1 MKFIKKKKDGRKM
14 KLYEIEDAI
23 LNCLDPETGEIIDE
37 ALFDEL
43 NMKREEKIENIL
55 LAVKNLTA
63 EAKAIREE
71 ELNLAKRRKV
81 AENKAESLKNF
92 VAGILDGMNFKTP
105 RVVATWR
112 KSEGVVVGSVSD
124 LMKNNLDDYLKYK
137 EPEPDKT
144 KIKAALKS
152 GVKIPG
158 CYIEERN
165 NLNIK

>member
-1 MKFIKKKKDGRKM
+1 M

-43 NMKREEKIENIL
+43 NLKRDEKIENIL

-71 ELNLAKRRKV
+71 EQNLAKRRRV
-81 AENKAESLKNF
+81 TENKAESLKNF
-92 VAGILDGMNFKTP
+92 VSGILNGTNFRTP
-105 RVVATWR
+105 RVTATWR

-137 EPEPDKT
+137 EPEADKT

-152 GVKIPG
+152 GVNIPG

>member
-1 MKFIKKKKDGRKM
+1 M

-43 NMKREEKIENIL
+43 NLKYEQKIENIL

-71 ELNLAKRRKV
+71 EQNLAKRRRV
-81 AENKAESLKNF
+81 TENKAESLKNF
-92 VAGILDGMNFKTP
+92 VSGILNGTNFKTP
-105 RVVATWR
+105 RVTATWR

-124 LMKNNLDDYLKYK
+124 LMKNNLDDYLKFK
-137 EPEPDKT
+137 EPEADKT

-152 GVKIPG
+152 GVNIPG

>member
-1 MKFIKKKKDGRKM
+1 M

-43 NMKREEKIENIL
+43 NLKREEKIENIL

-63 EAKAIREE
+63 EAKAIKEE

-105 RVVATWR
+105 RVAATWR
-112 KSEGVVVGSVSD
+112 KSEAVVVGSVSD

-137 EPEPDKT
+137 EPEADKT

-152 GVKIPG
+152 GVNIPG

>member
-1 MKFIKKKKDGRKM
+1 M
-14 KLYEIEDAI
+14 KLYEIEEAI
-23 LNCLDPETGEIIDE
+23 FNCLDPETGEIIDE

-43 NMKREEKIENIL
+43 NLKYEEKIENIL

-63 EAKAIREE
+63 EAKAIQEE
-71 ELNLAKRRKV
+71 EQNLAKRRKV
-81 AENKAESLKNF
+81 TENKAESLKNF
-92 VAGILDGMNFKTP
+92 VAGVLNGANFKTP
-105 RVVATWR
+105 RAAATWR

-137 EPEPDKT
+137 EPEADKT

>member
-1 MKFIKKKKDGRKM
+1 M

-43 NMKREEKIENIL
+43 NLKREEKIENIL
-55 LAVKNLTA
+55 LAIKNLTA

-105 RVVATWR
+105 RVAATWR
-112 KSEGVVVGSVSD
+112 KSEAVVVGSVSD

-137 EPEPDKT
+137 EPEADKT

-152 GVKIPG
+152 GVNIPG

>member
-1 MKFIKKKKDGRKM
+1 MKFIKMKKDGWKM

-43 NMKREEKIENIL
+43 NLKREEKIENIL

-105 RVVATWR
+105 RVAATWR
-112 KSEGVVVGSVSD
+112 KSEAVVVGSVSD

-137 EPEPDKT
+137 TLCRK
-144 KIKAALKS
+144 
-152 GVKIPG
+152 
-158 CYIEERN
+158 
-165 NLNIK
+165 

>member
-1 MKFIKKKKDGRKM
+1 M

-43 NMKREEKIENIL
+43 NLKRDEKIENIL

-63 EAKAIREE
+63 EAKAIKEE
-71 ELNLAKRRKV
+71 EQNLAKRRRV
-81 AENKAESLKNF
+81 TENKAESLKNF
-92 VAGILDGMNFKTP
+92 VSGILNGANFKTA
-105 RVVATWR
+105 RVAATWR

-137 EPEPDKT
+137 EPEADKT

-152 GVKIPG
+152 GVNIPG

>member
-1 MKFIKKKKDGRKM
+1 M

-43 NMKREEKIENIL
+43 NLKRDEKIENIL

-71 ELNLAKRRKV
+71 EQNLAKRRRV
-81 AENKAESLKNF
+81 TENKAESLKNF
-92 VAGILDGMNFKTP
+92 VSGILNGSNFKTP
-105 RVVATWR
+105 RVAATWR
-112 KSEGVVVGSVSD
+112 KSEGVVVCNVCD
-124 LMKNNLDDYLKYK
+124 LMTGDFDGYLKYK

-152 GVKIPG
+152 GVNIPG

>member
-1 MKFIKKKKDGRKM
+1 M

-63 EAKAIREE
+63 EAKAIKEE

-92 VAGILDGMNFKTP
+92 VAGILDGATFRTP
-105 RVVATWR
+105 RVAATWR
-112 KSEGVVVGSVSD
+112 KSEAVVVGSVSD

-137 EPEPDKT
+137 EPEADKT

>member
-1 MKFIKKKKDGRKM
+1 M

-43 NMKREEKIENIL
+43 NLKREEKIENIL

-105 RVVATWR
+105 RVAATWR
-112 KSEGVVVGSVSD
+112 KSEGVVVSSVSD
-124 LMKNNLDDYLKYK
+124 LMTDGFDSYLKYK
-137 EPEPDKT
+137 EPEADKT

-152 GVKIPG
+152 GVNIPG

>member
-1 MKFIKKKKDGRKM
+1 M

-43 NMKREEKIENIL
+43 NLKREEKIENML

-71 ELNLAKRRKV
+71 EFNLAKRRKV
-81 AENKAESLKNF
+81 AENKAECLKNF

-152 GVKIPG
+152 GVNVPG

>member
-1 MKFIKKKKDGRKM
+1 M

-37 ALFDEL
+37 AMFDEL
-43 NMKREEKIENIL
+43 SLKRDEKIENIL

-71 ELNLAKRRKV
+71 ELNLAKRRKIT
-81 AENKAESLKNF
+81 ENKAESLKNF
-92 VAGILDGMNFKTP
+92 VSGVLNGMNFKTA
-105 RVVATWR
+105 RVAATWR
-112 KSEGVVVGSVSD
+112 KSEGVVVGNISD
-124 LMKNNLDDYLKYK
+124 LMTDGFDGYLKYK
-137 EPEPDKT
+137 EPEADKT

-152 GVKIPG
+152 GVNIPG

>member
-1 MKFIKKKKDGRKM
+1 M
-14 KLYEIEDAI
+14 
-23 LNCLDPETGEIIDE
+23 NCLDPETGEIIDE

-43 NMKREEKIENIL
+43 NLKREEKIENIL

-63 EAKAIREE
+63 EAKAIKEE

-105 RVVATWR
+105 RVAATWR
-112 KSEGVVVGSVSD
+112 KSEAVVVGSVSD

-137 EPEPDKT
+137 EPEADKT

-152 GVKIPG
+152 GVNIPG

>member
-1 MKFIKKKKDGRKM
+1 M

-63 EAKAIREE
+63 EAKAIKDEE
-71 ELNLAKRRKV
+71 QSLAKRRKIS
-81 AENKAESLKNF
+81 ENKAESLKNF
-92 VAGILDGMNFKTP
+92 VAGILNGANFKTP
-105 RVVATWR
+105 RVAATWR
-112 KSEGVVVGSVSD
+112 KSEAVVVSSVSD

>member
-1 MKFIKKKKDGRKM
+1 M

-43 NMKREEKIENIL
+43 NLKREEKIENIL

-63 EAKAIREE
+63 ESKAIREE

-105 RVVATWR
+105 RVAATWR
-112 KSEGVVVGSVSD
+112 KSEAVVVGSVSD

-137 EPEPDKT
+137 EPEADKT